1 MIMKVT
7 NSCSWM
13 RSRTALFAVCIT
25 GALSVAAVAVKPG
38 LTHRAGGVM
47 AAGGPGDGQGRLV
60 ATTASDM
67 AVREAASKAAFLEV
81 YKVLMSPR
89 CMNCHPRGDAPL
101 QGDDHHPHTMD
112 VTRGEDGKGVYALK
126 CANCHQIANTPGLNM
141 PPGNPKWHLPPADMP
156 MVFEGR
162 SPRELAL
169 QLKDPHQNGHKTMQQ
184 LIDHVSKDELVLW
197 GWKPG
202 EGRTLPPLPH
212 AEFAKQFK
220 AWVATGAV
228 APDK

>member
-1 MIMKVT
+1 MKGT
-7 NSCSWM
+7 NSFSWL
-13 RSRTALFAVCIT
+13 RPRTALFSVCIA

-38 LTHRAGGVM
+38 LTYSGDAAV
-47 AAGGPGDGQGRLV
+47 AAGGAGDSPGRLAV
-60 ATTASDM
+60 AAAGDV
-67 AVREAASKAAFLEV
+67 AAREAASKSAFLDV

-89 CMNCHPRGDAPL
+89 CMNCHPKGDVPL
-101 QGDDHHPHTMD
+101 QGDDGHLHTME
-112 VTRGEDGKGVYALK
+112 VTRGKDGNGVYAMK
-126 CANCHQIANTPGLNM
+126 CANCHLITNTPGLNM
-141 PPGNPKWHLPPADMP
+141 PPGNPNWHMPPADMP

-169 QLKDPHQNGHKTMQQ
+169 QLKDPNQNGHKTMQQ
-184 LIDHVSKDELVLW
+184 LIDHVSKDGLVLW

-220 AWVATGAV
+220 TWVATGAV